1 MSAGEGFGPLAGI
14 LAMMGVTYLIRVSGF
29 WMMAHVPLTP
39 RVRRMLDAL
48 PGSVVVATIVPIVLR
63 SGSAG
68 MLGIAAVVGIMLLRF
83 NEFVAVFAGL
93 GLIALLRA
101 LGA

>member
-1 MSAGEGFGPLAGI
+1 MTAGEGLGPLAGI
-14 LAMMGVTYLIRVSGF
+14 VAMAGVTYLIRLSGF

-63 SGSAG
+63 SGGAG
-68 MLGIAAVVGIMLLRF
+68 MIGIAAVVGVMLLRF

-93 GLIALLRA
+93 GLVALLRA